1 MFKIVVGI
9 ILIVFSVFL
18 VVAVMLQ
25 EGKMKGLGGAIGGGS
40 SDTYFGKNK
49 SVTRQKFLSRLTLV
63 VAIVFTVIVV
73 ALYVGQHADKTYENA
88 FKDGLAKLE
97 ETINSEQSS
106 SSVSDTSAAA
116 DTSAESGSDADSSE
130 SESASDSA
138 QTAE

>member
-1 MFKIVVGI
+1 MKISQCAKI
-9 ILIVFSVFL
+9 R
-18 VVAVMLQ
+18 LQ
-25 EGKMKGLGGAIGGGS
+25 CICGCSYGGLCYVQDHCRYYFDCIFCFPRSCCDAAGGQDEGA
-40 SDTYFGKNK
+40 
-49 SVTRQKFLSRLTLV
+49 RRLTLV

-106 SSVSDTSAAA
+106 SSGSDTSAAA
-116 DTSAESGSDADSSE
+116 DTDAESGAGSASSE

>member
-25 EGKMKGLGGAIGGGS
+25 EGKMKGLGGAISGGS

-88 FKDGLAKLE
+88 FKDGLSKLE
-97 ETINSEQSS
+97 EKINSEQTTSS
-106 SSVSDTSAAA
+106 ESDTSAA
-116 DTSAESGSDADSSE
+116 SESDSSAQE
-130 SESASDSA
+130 SESVSDSA
-138 QTAE
+138 EVTE